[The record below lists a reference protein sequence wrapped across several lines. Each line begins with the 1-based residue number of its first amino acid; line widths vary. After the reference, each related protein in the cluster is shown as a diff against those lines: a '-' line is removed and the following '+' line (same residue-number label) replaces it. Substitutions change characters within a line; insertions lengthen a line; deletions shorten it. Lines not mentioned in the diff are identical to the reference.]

1 MNFGRDK
8 LLRILPSIIYIG
20 LCAFILLLDFNI
32 WVEGSTEYPRFYIM
46 PIVYSLIFL
55 IILIFLL
62 KYIKSKKNLVEI
74 PYEISYNNNWI
85 LFIAYLAII
94 WFPRQFMIWKF
105 GLTYEKIPILY
116 LIVTQIVLLEG
127 IFLTE
132 FGLKRDRLIKNI
144 VLGCLIAIIDISIM
158 TMFNVLI
165 PVILQGPTVLSS
177 LEVFDITQFITFP
190 WQLIAV
196 GISEE
201 LFFRGYFFTK
211 FRKSG
216 KSFWHS
222 AVVTSSVFLI
232 FHIPWLISIDF
243 TLNLYIPYLIWRV
256 INTFPFGLICCTLYE
271 KTNSLTAPIVYH
283 GFSNSLTTVIVINIG
298 PNLIIEFLIWII
310 AFFVLIFIAFIVPWI
325 CKSFNFEHSF
335 DIAENK
341 FITEKE
347 KSYKNK

>member
-1 MNFGRDK
+1 MNFTRDK
-8 LLRILPSIIYIG
+8 LLRILPSIVYIG
-20 LCAFILLLDFNI
+20 LCIFILLLDFNI
-32 WVEGSTEYPRFYIM
+32 WVEGSTEYPRFYVM

-62 KYIKSKKNLVEI
+62 KYIKSKKELVEI
-74 PYEISYNNNWI
+74 PSEISYNNIWI

-105 GLTYEKIPILY
+105 QITFEKIPLLY
-116 LIVTQIVLLEG
+116 LIITQIVLLEG

-132 FGLKRDRLIKNI
+132 FGLKRDQLIKNI
-144 VLGCLIAIIDISIM
+144 ILGCLIALIDISIM
-158 TMFNVLI
+158 TMFNILI
-165 PVILQGPTVLSS
+165 PVIIQGSTVLSS
-177 LEVFDITQFITFP
+177 LELFDTRQFITFP

-222 AVVTSSVFLI
+222 AVITSLVFLI

-243 TLNLYIPYLIWRV
+243 TLHLYIPYVIWRV
-256 INTFPFGLICCTLYE
+256 VNTFPFGLICCALYE
-271 KTNSLTAPIVYH
+271 KTTSLTAPIIYH
-283 GFSNSLTTVIVINIG
+283 GFNNSLTTFIVINVG
-298 PNLIIEFLIWII
+298 PNFVIEFLIWII
-310 AFFVLIFIAFIVPWI
+310 AFFVLLGIAFLTPMI
-325 CKSFNFEHSF
+325 CKLFKFEQ
-335 DIAENK
+335 
-341 FITEKE
+341 
-347 KSYKNK
+347 

>member
-1 MNFGRDK
+1 MSKLNFGRDK

-20 LCAFILLLDFNI
+20 LCAFILLLDFNM

-55 IILIFLL
+55 IILIFLI
-62 KYIKSKKNLVEI
+62 KYVKSKKELREI
-74 PYEISYNNNWI
+74 PSEISYNNTWI
-85 LFIAYLAII
+85 LFIAYLAVI

-105 GLTYEKIPILY
+105 GVTFEKIPILY
-116 LIVTQIVLLEG
+116 LIITQIVLLEG
-127 IFLTE
+127 TFLTE
-132 FGLKRDRLIKNI
+132 FGLKREQLVKNI
-144 VLGCLIAIIDISIM
+144 ILGCIIALIVISIM
-158 TMFNVLI
+158 TMFNILI
-165 PVILQGPTVLSS
+165 PVIIQGPTVLSS

-211 FRKSG
+211 FRRSG

-222 AVVTSSVFLI
+222 AVITSFVFMI

-243 TLNLYIPYLIWRV
+243 TLNLYIPYVTWRV
-256 INTFPFGLICCTLYE
+256 INTFPFGLICCALYE

-283 GFSNSLTTVIVINIG
+283 GFSNSLTTFIVINIG
-298 PNLIIEFLIWII
+298 PNFIIEFSIWII
-310 AFFVLIFIAFIVPWI
+310 TFFVLLGIAFISPWL
-325 CKSFNFEHSF
+325 CKLFKFQHTF
-335 DIAENK
+335 DLVRNDQ
-341 FITEKE
+341 
-347 KSYKNK
+347 